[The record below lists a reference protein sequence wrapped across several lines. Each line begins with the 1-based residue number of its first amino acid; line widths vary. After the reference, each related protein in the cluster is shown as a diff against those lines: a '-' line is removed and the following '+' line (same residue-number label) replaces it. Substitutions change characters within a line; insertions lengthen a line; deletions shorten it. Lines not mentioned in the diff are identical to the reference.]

1 MLLIK
6 IDTLLYVPCAGIH
19 SLRRP
24 EQTSCQ
30 EAVPRYVGVGSGGA
44 AFLYLVQCHG
54 CRVLFCFVM
63 SRDSWFT

>member
-30 EAVPRYVGVGSGGA
+30 EAVPRYVGVGSGAA
-44 AFLYLVQCHG
+44 AFLYLVKCHG
-54 CRVLFCFVM
+54 CRVVVGVVLFCNVKG
-63 SRDSWFT
+63 